1 MVRAHNHQVA
11 EAERPDEIVVRWT
24 ARQVPALFVLAVSG
38 AISLCAGSA
47 LAQDPEVEEK
57 TEAGFPDEFTIEF
70 DESHDWIRL
79 TSGEWLRGDLN
90 WMRDKDFEFDSDKLD
105 IITKA
110 WSKVDQFHSRQVNT
124 YVFKGKADA
133 TGKAMVTKDEVIVE
147 TGEGVKTFSRS
158 ELIAIVEGGVRERD
172 WWSMRLAAGFSGS
185 AGNTNQGSLNT
196 DFGLARADQFTI
208 AAVDYRGTFG
218 YANREETVNRHLGRA
233 AVILLIWERFYL
245 VPAYAEFFNDR
256 FANLRFRATPASLGG
271 IHIFDTKNADWDF
284 ESGLGY
290 QFTRYLSTEISEK
303 NPENDGFVTV
313 HSYWDFDITGDVE
326 LELDWSSNIV
336 FTTIGNTNHRGT
348 AVFSI
353 EISDLFDFET
363 QFVFFRTEDPP
374 AREDGTAPKKND
386 YQFIVSIALTLGS
399 LARVP

>member
-1 MVRAHNHQVA
+1 MA

-24 ARQVPALFVLAVSG
+24 ARQVPALLVVAVTG
-38 AISLCAGSA
+38 AISLGAGSA
-47 LAQDPEVEEK
+47 LAQDLEVEEK

-133 TGKAMVTKDEVIVE
+133 TGRAMVTKDEVIVE
-147 TGEGVKTFSRS
+147 TGEGVKTFARS
-158 ELIAIVEGGVRERD
+158 ELIAIVEGGLRERD

-233 AVILLIWERFYL
+233 AVILFIWERFYL
-245 VPAYAEFFNDR
+245 VPAYAELFNDR
-256 FANLRFRATPASLGG
+256 FANIRFRASPASLGG
-271 IHIFDTKNADWDF
+271 VHIFDTRTQTGTSSPASDT
-284 ESGLGY
+284 S
-290 QFTRYLSTEISEK
+290 TRAISARRLA
-303 NPENDGFVTV
+303 PRIRRNDGFVVV
-313 HSYWDFDITGDVE
+313 HTNWDFDITGDVE
-326 LELDWSSNIV
+326 LELDWRSNVV
-336 FTTIGNTNHRGT
+336 FTTIGNTNHRGS
-348 AVFSI
+348 AIFSI
-353 EISDLFDFET
+353 EISDIFDFKT
-363 QFVFFRTEDPP
+363 KLSSFVLRSLGRGRT
-374 AREDGTAPKKND
+374 AR
-386 YQFIVSIALTLGS
+386 
-399 LARVP
+399 ARKRTTTSSS

>member
-1 MVRAHNHQVA
+1 VA

-24 ARQVPALFVLAVSG
+24 ARQVPALLVVAVTG
-38 AISLCAGSA
+38 AISLGAGSA
-47 LAQDPEVEEK
+47 LAQDLEVEEK

-133 TGKAMVTKDEVIVE
+133 TGRAMVTKDEVIVE
-147 TGEGVKTFSRS
+147 TGEGVKTFARS

-233 AVILLIWERFYL
+233 AVILFIWERFYL

-256 FANLRFRATPASLGG
+256 FANIRFRATPASLGG

-290 QFTRYLSTEISEK
+290 QFTRYLSTEISEE

-363 QFVFFRTEDPP
+363 RFVFFRTEDPP

>member
-1 MVRAHNHQVA
+1 MA
-11 EAERPDEIVVRWT
+11 EAERPDEIVVRWIPT
-24 ARQVPALFVLAVSG
+24 HVPALFVLAVTG

-47 LAQDPEVEEK
+47 FAQDAEVEEK
-57 TEAGFPDEFTIEF
+57 TEAGFPDEFTIQF

-79 TSGEWLRGDLN
+79 TSGEWLRGDLH

-147 TGEGVKTFSRS
+147 TGEGVKTFPRS

-196 DFGLARADQFTI
+196 DFGLARADRFTI
-208 AAVDYRGTFG
+208 AVVDYDGTFG

-233 AVILLIWERFYL
+233 AVVLTMWERLYL
-245 VPAYAEFFNDR
+245 VPGYVELFNDR
-256 FANLRFRATPASLGG
+256 FANIRFRASPASLGG
-271 IHIFDTKNADWDF
+271 VHIFDTKNADWDF

-290 QFTRYLSTEISEK
+290 QYTRYLSSEIGAE
-303 NPENDGFVTV
+303 NPENDGFVVV
-313 HSYWDFDITGDVE
+313 HTNWDFDITGDVE
-326 LELDWSSNIV
+326 LELDWRSNVV
-336 FTTIGNTNHRGT
+336 FTTIGNTNHRGS
-348 AVFSI
+348 AIFSI
-353 EISDLFDFET
+353 EISDIFDFKT
-363 QFVFFRTEDPP
+363 KFIFLRTEEPRP
-374 AREDGTAPKKND
+374 RADGTSPKKND